1 MSLRANI
8 PIPLAGTLGSIK
20 YVWSTLVGYLTLSRR
35 PACCCLCWCVT
46 FDLKRLNALN
56 VLVCF
61 ASTIEILIVPQI
73 TQFIRNNQALE
84 KDLDSMDIKI
94 GLLIKNQ
101 VSVLSNCSSSLL
113 TKGENMLECLSV
125 ANLYRLVLK
134 SEPTHLQRAPEVVPY
149 LYSSLQL

>member
-1 MSLRANI
+1 MIHIGGLPKSLSEAS
-8 PIPLAGTLGSIK
+8 LL
-20 YVWSTLVGYLTLSRR
+20 LL
-35 PACCCLCWCVT
+35 
-46 FDLKRLNALN
+46 
-56 VLVCF
+56 VLVCCLRLT
-61 ASTIEILIVPQI
+61 STIEIFIVPQI

-101 VSVLSNCSSSLL
+101 VKVLSNCLSSLL

-125 ANLYRLVLK
+125 ANLFRLVLK
-134 SEPTHLQRAPEVVPY
+134 SEPTHLQRVPEVVPY

>member
-1 MSLRANI
+1 MIHIGGLPKSLSEAS
-8 PIPLAGTLGSIK
+8 LL
-20 YVWSTLVGYLTLSRR
+20 LL
-35 PACCCLCWCVT
+35 
-46 FDLKRLNALN
+46 
-56 VLVCF
+56 VLVCCLRLT
-61 ASTIEILIVPQI
+61 STIEIFIVPQI

-101 VSVLSNCSSSLL
+101 VKVLSNCLSSLL

-125 ANLYRLVLK
+125 ANLFRLVLK